1 MTDSKGAGDKSREIN
16 LEEAGKLIEALERD
30 LAGVRS
36 GSADVQRLR
45 DEVET
50 LKNVLNSP
58 IRRHHWVRDGLHS
71 VRTGLENTLDSAV
84 AESVKVGQYVSEI
97 GRILGL

>member
-1 MTDSKGAGDKSREIN
+1 MSDSNLRKEID
-16 LEEAGKLIEALERD
+16 LEEAARLIDALESD
-30 LAGVRS
+30 LAKVRG

-50 LKNVLNSP
+50 LRNVLNSP
-58 IRRHHWVRDGLHS
+58 VRRESWVNDSLDAIRVQ
-71 VRTGLENTLDSAV
+71 LDETVDEAV
-84 AESVKVGQYVSEI
+84 YEGMTISRYAAEI

>member
-1 MTDSKGAGDKSREIN
+1 MSDNDKAKAREIN
-16 LEEAGKLIEALERD
+16 LEEATRLIDELERD
-30 LAGVRS
+30 LAKVRG

-50 LKNVLNSP
+50 LRNVLNSP
-58 IRRHHWVRDGLHS
+58 VRRDSWVTDSLHAIRVQ
-71 VRTGLENTLDSAV
+71 LDETVDEAV
-84 AESVKVGQYVSEI
+84 YEGMTISRYVVEV